1 MSLKSK
7 TILVTAQ
14 NAGTINGK
22 KTTTLPTDIDKAV
35 NGLGLDIQFVSVGS
49 AGSNF
54 PDQVLVTVLY
64 QEEAKEEKAKP
75 KK

>member
-1 MSLKSK
+1 MSIKVK
-7 TILVTAQ
+7 TILVSAQ

-22 KTTTLPTDIDKAV
+22 KTTTLPGDIDKAV
-35 NGLGLDIQFVSVGS
+35 NSLELDIQSVSVAS

-64 QEEAKEEKAKP
+64 REEEKDSKS